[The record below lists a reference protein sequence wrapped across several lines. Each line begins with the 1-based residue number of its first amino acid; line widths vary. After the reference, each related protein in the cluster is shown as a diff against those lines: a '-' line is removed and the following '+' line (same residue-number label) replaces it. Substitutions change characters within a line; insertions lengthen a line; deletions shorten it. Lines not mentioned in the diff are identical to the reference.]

1 MYILQLNRKEI
12 IMKNSKTTIKE
23 LTARYSAILR
33 KCAFLNAVIL
43 MSAMVALPVNAEV
56 VSTRTVIKNGDSK
69 SYSGLEASNI
79 DSSATEGGVFSM
91 YDGNLTI
98 SDSNFSGNTA
108 GISGVID
115 VRDGILTVD
124 NSTFARNKATTSSG
138 VIETFTRNNTLKI
151 SNSTF
156 SENEA
161 PTYGAFGIFGI
172 SDHTITNSHFTGNKA
187 NYTGTAED
195 KDGDHG
201 DGGAIFLGSKAR
213 LTVTGSDFTANSA
226 SADGGA
232 IATRT
237 NLQDQSQS
245 ALKIANSSFKQN
257 TAGDRGG
264 AIYSNISSN
273 VISDTSFNSNSAR
286 LGGAIFNDDK
296 DKASNVAKLELIN
309 STFTGNKATEHGGAL
324 YNKGLTTITDSSF
337 TNNNAG
343 FGGAIFNTA
352 GAKLTLGN
360 GITFTGN
367 EATKAAGAIY
377 NGGYIA
383 KMDNIVFENN
393 KALQGG
399 AINNAKPSAASETGT
414 IEAIENSKFI
424 GNRAETS
431 QGGAIRNQGIIKSI
445 KNTLFEANAATNGGA
460 INNGTWGAIDNIES
474 IETVKFINN
483 TATTG
488 SLQQGGAIVNAGK
501 IGSIKNVIFEGNKA
515 GKIGGAIVNT
525 KPQGNPNSSI
535 AFIDTQF
542 INNEAGTAGGAIHNA
557 LEGILSFSGNT
568 VFAGNKAGGVLNDI
582 YNDGKLSVDGTLTL
596 DGGITGKG
604 DITFAAGSTLNATL
618 QTTTILANSLTTNGA
633 TLNLTLANG
642 VADGSYDFVTANTID
657 QAFTLTENSLYNITM
672 ENNGQI
678 TLARKATDEIS
689 SGAGLSDS
697 EAAAII
703 AASQSTVNNPVLE
716 QMTAALQSGDTDTA
730 KTLAGAINPTEA
742 ATQQVAANTNAIGA
756 AVLNR
761 LFASGPAMVAR
772 PAQNG
777 RSGGDIK
784 SKLAP
789 WVQGL
794 YTKTHNTQAVGFDAY
809 SRGFAFGVDSDITN
823 AVKVGIGYAYTAT
836 DIKSNRKTQVYGDN
850 YFVYGQYKPHNW
862 YVNGM
867 FSYGHANYKEATVAT
882 TAKYNVDNYAAQI
895 MTGYDYGIANN
906 YAGVRYNYIDTE
918 TYNNGVADIKTK
930 NAQIGTLVIGT
941 KISKDFKP
949 ARGVLLT
956 PEFRLAGTY
965 DVKSD
970 NNSATVAVMGASSTY
985 SVTGERLSRG
995 AIEAGVGL
1003 TANIKRLELS
1013 LGYDT
1018 SVRKRNF
1025 SQGGMVKA
1033 KYNF

>member
-1 MYILQLNRKEI
+1 
-12 IMKNSKTTIKE
+12 MKNSKTTIKE

-43 MSAMVALPVNAEV
+43 AGFAFATPALA
-56 VSTRTVIKNGDSK
+56 KD
-69 SYSGLEASNI
+69 L
-79 DSSATEGGVFSM
+79 TED
-91 YDGNLTI
+91 YN
-98 SDSNFSGNTA
+98 
-108 GISGVID
+108 
-115 VRDGILTVD
+115 
-124 NSTFARNKATTSSG
+124 
-138 VIETFTRNNTLKI
+138 NNTLKSI
-151 SNSTF
+151 
-156 SENEA
+156 
-161 PTYGAFGIFGI
+161 
-172 SDHTITNSHFTGNKA
+172 
-187 NYTGTAED
+187 
-195 KDGDHG
+195 
-201 DGGAIFLGSKAR
+201 
-213 LTVTGSDFTANSA
+213 
-226 SADGGA
+226 
-232 IATRT
+232 
-237 NLQDQSQS
+237 
-245 ALKIANSSFKQN
+245 
-257 TAGDRGG
+257 
-264 AIYSNISSN
+264 
-273 VISDTSFNSNSAR
+273 
-286 LGGAIFNDDK
+286 
-296 DKASNVAKLELIN
+296 
-309 STFTGNKATEHGGAL
+309 
-324 YNKGLTTITDSSF
+324 
-337 TNNNAG
+337 
-343 FGGAIFNTA
+343 
-352 GAKLTLGN
+352 
-360 GITFTGN
+360 
-367 EATKAAGAIY
+367 
-377 NGGYIA
+377 
-383 KMDNIVFENN
+383 
-393 KALQGG
+393 
-399 AINNAKPSAASETGT
+399 SETGT
-414 IEAIENSKFI
+414 DDILTGQTIALDTTDTRAINRTTNNLTVGGDNTESITINTANNRTVQISGGTTKIIAKDIKITNTNTVANQGRALYALSDPEKSHIIVGDENTENVTISSQNDHALIALNWSDDGYKNAPLI
-424 GNRAETS
+424 DVKGKNITISTQGTGSYAVHAGDRSTPDTKNGTDYTTVNMTGTNINISAPNGYGVSAMSQGIVNITGNTTITAPNAILARGYASVNINKDTTAETAKIDGNIKFDYDKGS
-431 QGGAIRNQGIIKSI
+431 SGTSVDAYVDITLNGSDSYWKGNTFVSWDEKPTESFLEVNNATLTMNDGAKW
-445 KNTLFEANAATNGGA
+445 TATNITDNDVAEHGSRYTA
-460 INNGTWGAIDNIES
+460 LNNLNLNNGTVEIQDLTRGIIVDN
-474 IETVKFINN
+474 VKVGDGII
-483 TATTG
+483 TG
-488 SLQQGGAIVNAGK
+488 GPLNI
-501 IGSIKNVIFEGNKA
+501 
-515 GKIGGAIVNT
+515 T
-525 KPQGNPNSSI
+525 KQM
-535 AFIDTQF
+535 
-542 INNEAGTAGGAIHNA
+542 
-557 LEGILSFSGNT
+557 
-568 VFAGNKAGGVLNDI
+568 DI
-582 YNDGKLSVDGTLTL
+582 TGTLTL
-596 DGGITGKG
+596 ADGSATIKSENGTINFADGSSLKTNLLANASSTALIEAAKITGK
-604 DITFAAGSTLNATL
+604 T
-618 QTTTILANSLTTNGA
+618 SLVF
-633 TLNLTLANG
+633 ANG
-642 VADGSYDFVTANTID
+642 DSEGQVQLKGAN
-657 QAFTLTENSLYNITM
+657 AGGFTFNDNALYNITND
-672 ENNGQI
+672 ETNNDI
-678 TLARKATDEIS
+678 FIFTRKSADEIS
-689 SGAGLSDS
+689 SGAGLSNS

-730 KTLAGAINPTEA
+730 KTLASAINPTEDA
-742 ATQQVAANTNAIGA
+742 AKQVAANTNAIGA

-794 YTKTHNTQAVGFDAY
+794 YTKTHNTQAAGFDAY

-949 ARGVLLT
+949 ARNVLLT

>member
-1 MYILQLNRKEI
+1 
-12 IMKNSKTTIKE
+12 MKNSKTTIKE

-56 VSTRTVIKNGDSK
+56 VSTRTVIENGDSK

-309 STFTGNKATEHGGAL
+309 STFTGN
-324 YNKGLTTITDSSF
+324 
-337 TNNNAG
+337 
-343 FGGAIFNTA
+343 TA
-352 GAKLTLGN
+352 GSAG
-360 GITFTGN
+360 
-367 EATKAAGAIY
+367 GAIY
-377 NGGYIA
+377 NAGRISKVSNVIFEDNTSNSRAGAI
-383 KMDNIVFENN
+383 DNIDEDG
-393 KALQGG
+393 KG
-399 AINNAKPSAASETGT
+399 PGT

-424 GNRAETS
+424 GNKALPS
-431 QGGAIRNQGIIKSI
+431 QGGAIRNQGTINSI
-445 KNTLFEANAATNGGA
+445 TNTLFEANAALNGGA
-460 INNGTWGAIDNIES
+460 INNGAKGEIGKITNSQFIGNES
-474 IETVKFINN
+474 S
-483 TATTG
+483 G
-488 SLQQGGAIVNAGK
+488 WGGAITNSNLITIEQSEFNSNSAAGGVGGAIANNE
-501 IGSIKNVIFEGNKA
+501 IGSITITNTQFVNNKSSTT
-515 GKIGGAIVNT
+515 GGAIN
-525 KPQGNPNSSI
+525 NR
-535 AFIDTQF
+535 IDK
-542 INNEAGTAGGAIHNA
+542 IDKDKRGKISLKGTNI
-557 LEGILSFSGNT
+557 FS
-568 VFAGNKAGGVLNDI
+568 GNKAGGVLNDI
-582 YNDGKLSVDGTLTL
+582 HNDGTLSVDGTLTL
-596 DGGITGKG
+596 DGGITGNG

-730 KTLAGAINPTEA
+730 KTLAGAINPTEDA
-742 ATQQVAANTNAIGA
+742 AKQVAANTNAIGA

>member
-43 MSAMVALPVNAEV
+43 AGFAFATPALADTPRTPFMASDDQVLSDLYDSYTPNTDSTKAGVVAIGYD
-56 VSTRTVIKNGDSK
+56 IKNVSVADNTVFRNNGTQK
-69 SYSGLEASNI
+69 SAGGAIKALNGFKIGNNVQFLE
-79 DSSATEGGVFSM
+79 
-91 YDGNLTI
+91 
-98 SDSNFSGNTA
+98 
-108 GISGVID
+108 
-115 VRDGILTVD
+115 
-124 NSTFARNKATTSSG
+124 NKATESAWGGGALYIKLADKTNPSESTSVSIG
-138 VIETFTRNNTLKI
+138 KNNV
-151 SNSTF
+151 F
-156 SENEA
+156 SKNE
-161 PTYGAFGIFGI
+161 
-172 SDHTITNSHFTGNKA
+172 GNK
-187 NYTGTAED
+187 
-195 KDGDHG
+195 
-201 DGGAIFLGSKAR
+201 L
-213 LTVTGSDFTANSA
+213 
-226 SADGGA
+226 GGA
-232 IATRT
+232 IALEYGDVT
-237 NLQDQSQS
+237 
-245 ALKIANSSFKQN
+245 IANGTTFSDNKAN
-257 TAGDRGG
+257 EGG
-264 AIYSNISSN
+264 AIAMWEDPNNDHGSLPAPTLKLTG
-273 VISDTSFNSNSAR
+273 VSFNNNHAEAN
-286 LGGAIFNDDK
+286 GGAIFNDNGK
-296 DKASNVAKLELIN
+296 ELAIGEGT
-309 STFTGNKATEHGGAL
+309 TFTGNTAVR
-324 YNKGLTTITDSSF
+324 
-337 TNNNAG
+337 AG
-343 FGGAIFNTA
+343 
-352 GAKLTLGN
+352 
-360 GITFTGN
+360 
-367 EATKAAGAIY
+367 GAIY
-377 NGGYIA
+377 NAGYISKVSNVIFEDNTSNLRA
-383 KMDNIVFENN
+383 GAIDNIHEDG
-393 KALQGG
+393 KGPG
-399 AINNAKPSAASETGT
+399 I

-424 GNRAETS
+424 GNKALPS
-431 QGGAIRNQGIIKSI
+431 QGGAIRNQGTIKSI
-445 KNTLFEANAATNGGA
+445 KNTLFEANAAGNGGA
-460 INNGTWGAIDNIES
+460 INNGSAGRIDEITNSQFIGNES
-474 IETVKFINN
+474 S
-483 TATTG
+483 G
-488 SLQQGGAIVNAGK
+488 WGGAITNA
-501 IGSIKNVIFEGNKA
+501 NVITIEQSEFNSNSAA
-515 GKIGGAIVNT
+515 GGVGGAIANNET
-525 KPQGNPNSSI
+525 GSI
-535 AFIDTQF
+535 TITNTQF
-542 INNEAGTAGGAIHNA
+542 VNNKSSTTGGAINNRIDKIDKDKRGKIS
-557 LEGILSFSGNT
+557 LKGTNIFS
-568 VFAGNKAGGVLNDI
+568 GNKAGGILNDI
-582 YNDGKLSVDGTLTL
+582 HNDGELSVDGTLTL
-596 DGGITGKG
+596 DGGITGNG

-672 ENNGQI
+672 EDNGQI

-730 KTLAGAINPTEA
+730 KTLAGAINPTEDA
-742 ATQQVAANTNAIGA
+742 AKQVAANTNAIGA

-1018 SVRKRNF
+1018 SVRKHNF

>member
-43 MSAMVALPVNAEV
+43 AGFAFATPAL
-56 VSTRTVIKNGDSK
+56 
-69 SYSGLEASNI
+69 
-79 DSSATEGGVFSM
+79 ATDRQ
-91 YDGNLTI
+91 YIT
-98 SDSNFSGNTA
+98 SDTT
-108 GISGVID
+108 ISGVNVAD
-115 VRDGILTVD
+115 NEFKAAEGRTDKNKGFGGYAFVKGTTLTVD
-124 NSTFARNKATTSSG
+124 NSTFSNNTFEDGSAGSIFASG
-138 VIETFTRNNTLKI
+138 VDDNTILKI

-156 SENEA
+156 TNNHNA
-161 PTYGAFGIFGI
+161 YDGGAVGGYGIQQ
-172 SDHTITNSHFTGNKA
+172 ITNSVFEGNTAALSKDASGNYTVVNADSNPVGGGAISFGAQSNSDIGSVTDTLFKNNISGNNGGAIGTRLGTRPDGGYAADNSKALLNIAANFSGNKA
-187 NYTGTAED
+187 YGN
-195 KDGDHG
+195 
-201 DGGAIFLGSKAR
+201 
-213 LTVTGSDFTANSA
+213 
-226 SADGGA
+226 
-232 IATRT
+232 
-237 NLQDQSQS
+237 
-245 ALKIANSSFKQN
+245 
-257 TAGDRGG
+257 GG
-264 AIYSNISSN
+264 AIYNTFYANNNLGLGNGVTVTGAFDSNTATN
-273 VISDTSFNSNSAR
+273 
-286 LGGAIFNDDK
+286 GGAIYNDGAK
-296 DKASNVAKLELIN
+296 DKAGNNGGIMTIYDS
-309 STFTGNKATEHGGAL
+309 SFTGNKAT
-324 YNKGLTTITDSSF
+324 
-337 TNNNAG
+337 G

-596 DGGITGKG
+596 DGGITGNG

-672 ENNGQI
+672 EDNGQI

-794 YTKTHNTQAVGFDAY
+794 YTKTHNTQTVGFDAY